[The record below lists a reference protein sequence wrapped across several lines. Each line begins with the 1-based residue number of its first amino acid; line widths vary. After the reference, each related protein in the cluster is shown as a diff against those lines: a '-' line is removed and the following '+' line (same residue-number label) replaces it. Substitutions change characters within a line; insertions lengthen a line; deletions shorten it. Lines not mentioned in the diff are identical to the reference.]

1 MSRSPLVHGA
11 IALMG
16 VWQCATAAIAAP
28 PPHKGI
34 EASPMA
40 TPAWR
45 TEQHTPPTLDSD
57 AATLEWGN
65 TTVELLSRTSQS
77 PALQALIQAPTLA
90 TNFDQLGGNLSLEI
104 DGTIVER
111 GRKISTAAGL
121 AVTLAKY
128 FDQAAIPRTITIH
141 SHGKPVFVSQLET
154 TAQGT
159 TMRSQLLNQPA
170 TRQTF
175 QLSNQRSTARGVLGA
190 LGFIGLSP
198 DRASTI
204 NQFIGDLT
212 SAPQPQLA
220 QHFTKL
226 LLDLQGLSRDA
237 SPDRINALIASYNQ
251 IMKTAD
257 SDTIN
262 HLSRNPNFRALSSLL
277 QNLSQSAAAQRA
289 TAQQQ
294 RQPAQLE
301 AEAESGFVFTGLGAS

>member
-1 MSRSPLVHGA
+1 MSRFPRIQFA
-11 IALMG
+11 IALIS
-16 VWQCATAAIAAP
+16 VLQCAAAIAEP
-28 PPHKGI
+28 PPHGNI
-34 EASPMA
+34 EAAPMA
-40 TPAWR
+40 TPTWR
-45 TEQHTPPTLDSD
+45 EHTSQSLDSD
-57 AATLEWGN
+57 AETRQWGN
-65 TTVELLSRTSQS
+65 TTVALLVRASQS

-90 TNFDQLGGNLSLEI
+90 TQFDQLGGDLSLEI
-104 DGTIVER
+104 DGTIVDR

-128 FDQAAIPRTITIH
+128 FDQAEIPRTIVIH
-141 SHGKPVFVSQLET
+141 SQGKPVFISRLET

-175 QLSNQRSTARGVLGA
+175 QLSNHRSTARGVLGA

-204 NQFIGDLT
+204 NQFIGDLA

-226 LLDLQGLSRDA
+226 LIDLQGLSRDA
-237 SPDRINALIASYNQ
+237 SPDRINALIASYNK

-257 SDTIN
+257 SATID
-262 HLSRNPNFRALSSLL
+262 HLSHNPNFRALSSLL

-294 RQPAQLE
+294 RQPSQLE